1 MSPLLGFRHHW
12 VCVVMILQSLTQKL
26 CPQRGEV
33 VLTNQ
38 WTSLGRVGKAS
49 STGSTWREKGC
60 KWGSGSGCSLSPWS
74 TVPLTSQR
82 LDQIYEFSTLH
93 QNGACSDLQKVT
105 QPYWVCVNIPWP
117 KIKWVKIQDR
127 FRNVPIYSW
136 KLRVS
141 VWMQRAQRLHFP
153 SLNTDALAQ
162 GHEVAY
168 SEPASCHSNQ
178 QLMLQEALLEA
189 HCSSHVGTQGSSD
202 THRTGEGSM
211 VKG

>member
-1 MSPLLGFRHHW
+1 MSSWSYRAWPKSSVHKEE
-12 VCVVMILQSLTQKL
+12 KL
-26 CPQRGEV
+26 CSQTSGHHLEEWEKLAAQVAHGERKDVNGALVLAV
-33 VLTNQ
+33 V
-38 WTSLGRVGKAS
+38 SLHEA
-49 STGSTWREKGC
+49 
-60 KWGSGSGCSLSPWS
+60 LSPWQ
-74 TVPLTSQR
+74 VRGLTRFMS
-82 LDQIYEFSTLH
+82 FLH
-93 QNGACSDLQKVT
+93 CIRTEPALTYRRSLNHT
-105 QPYWVCVNIPWP
+105 EYCVNIPWP